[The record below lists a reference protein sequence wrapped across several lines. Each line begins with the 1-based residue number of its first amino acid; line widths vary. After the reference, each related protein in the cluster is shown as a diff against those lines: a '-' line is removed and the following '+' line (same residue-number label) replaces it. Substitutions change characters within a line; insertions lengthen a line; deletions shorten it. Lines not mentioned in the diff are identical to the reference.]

1 MKKSDDNVIIQI
13 YLKQGTNIWKEIYI
27 ESTVQVS
34 TIQGSR
40 KTASKGTIAMIVDNI
55 SIAFQKMY

>member
-40 KTASKGTIAMIVDNI
+40 KTASKGMIVDNI